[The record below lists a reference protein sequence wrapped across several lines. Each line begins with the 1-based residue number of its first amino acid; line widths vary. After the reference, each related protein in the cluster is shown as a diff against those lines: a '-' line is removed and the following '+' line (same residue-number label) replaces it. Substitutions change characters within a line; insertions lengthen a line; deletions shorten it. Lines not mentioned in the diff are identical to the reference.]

1 MCKVQE
7 VFNRGAGI
15 LLPISSLPSNWGI
28 GTLGKEA
35 KHFASFLQRAR
46 QTYWQILPIGPTGY
60 GDSPFQSFSAFAG
73 NPYLIDLDLLAEE
86 GLLTAEDL
94 AAAGPGGDAGSN
106 DIDYSRLFTT
116 RFTILHKAFAR
127 SKHAQTPEYAAFAA
141 QHAGWLEDYALF
153 MALKYHFDQRPWLE
167 WEEDIALRSPAAL
180 ARYRR
185 LLADEIAFWKFTQ
198 FVFFSQL
205 AGLKAHLQQCGIRLI
220 GDMPIYVSMDSADV
234 WASGENFLLDENK
247 RPTKVAGVPP
257 DAFSATGQLWGN
269 PIYNWAYL
277 EKTEYAWW
285 KARMAHAA
293 AIYDVIRIDHFI
305 GFVKYYTIAY
315 GAETAME
322 GVYEDGPG
330 QRLIEAF
337 GEVLGN
343 TKIIAEDL
351 GVSIDGVKQLLARA
365 GYPSMKILQFAF
377 DGNPFNEHLPF
388 RYQNNMVA
396 YTGTHDNT
404 TMQAFVD
411 ELGVTDGLQADVW
424 NYIRYVYSSVAATAI
439 IPMQDFL
446 RLGEDARINTP
457 STLGQ
462 NWRWRMKKDAID
474 DALADEIAALV
485 ACFGRQPM

>member
-1 MCKVQE
+1 MCRVQE
-7 VFNRGAGI
+7 VFDRGAGI
-15 LLPISSLPSNWGI
+15 LLPVSSLPSNWGI

-35 KHFASFLQRAR
+35 KRFARFLQRAR
-46 QTYWQILPIGPTGY
+46 QTYWQILPVGPTSF

-86 GLLTAEDL
+86 GLLTEEDL
-94 AAAGPGGDAGSN
+94 TGADFGGDPS
-106 DIDYSRLFTT
+106 DIDYGKLFTM
-116 RFTILHKAFAR
+116 RFEILHKAFAR
-127 SKHAQTPEYAAFAA
+127 SGCEQTPEYAAFTAR
-141 QHAGWLEDYALF
+141 HAGWLEDYALF
-153 MALKYHFDQRPWLE
+153 MALKYHFGQRPWLE
-167 WEEDIALRSPAAL
+167 WEEDIALRDPVAL
-180 ARYRR
+180 ARYRQ

-198 FVFFSQL
+198 FVFFNQL
-205 AGLKAHLQQCGIRLI
+205 SDLKAHLKECGVRLI

-234 WASGENFLLDENK
+234 WACGENFLLDENR

-277 EKTEYAWW
+277 EKTGFAWW

-293 AIYDVIRIDHFI
+293 AVYDVIRIDHFI

-330 QRLIEAF
+330 QKLIEAF
-337 GEVLGN
+337 DEVLGD

-351 GVSIDGVKQLLARA
+351 GVSIDGVKQLLART

-396 YTGTHDNT
+396 YSGTHDNT
-404 TMQAFVD
+404 TMQAFVQ
-411 ELGVTDGLQADVW
+411 EMGFTDGLRADVW
-424 NYIRYVYSSVAATAI
+424 NYIRYAYSSVAATAI

-446 RLGEDARINTP
+446 RLGEEARINTP
-457 STLGQ
+457 ATLGQ
-462 NWRWRMKKDAID
+462 NWRWRMDKDALD
-474 DALADEIAALV
+474 DALADRIAELV
-485 ACFGRQPM
+485 TCFGRQPM